1 MIELQ
6 SQVAVVTQA
15 SKRLPLRSDQKKA
28 ISAAIL
34 TLQKLDNLRTKL
46 VKSTEEQS
54 GDFDDIAHD
63 LCDLLGLETVPVVKA
78 YGDGKHAPVPQG

>member
-54 GDFDDIAHD
+54 GEFDDIAHD

>member
-78 YGDGKHAPVPQG
+78 YGDGKHAQVPQG

>member
-1 MIELQ
+1 MIPI
-6 SQVAVVTQA
+6 SAQVAVVTQCA
-15 SKRLPLRSDQKKA
+15 KRLPLKADQRKA
-28 ISAAIL
+28 LSGAIL

-46 VKSTEEQS
+46 VKSTEDQT